1 MNNNISTE
9 AMIQYLQSML
19 DDFEVNRKRYGNDDR
34 IVNKKFYAMIACK
47 NMVEAL
53 INEPVNIRQDG
64 KIIIGF

>member
-1 MNNNISTE
+1 MRNIISTE

-19 DDFEVNRKRYGNDDR
+19 DDFQQERERYGDEDR
-34 IVNKKFYAMIACK
+34 VVIKKFDAMIACK

-64 KIIIGF
+64 KITIGF